1 MGADQERGNHHT
13 HSRRRLRSDPILSMA
28 RTVSLPDI
36 IIKPF
41 SHSCAQV
48 SAKWRERLF
57 LSGTHW
63 PCILK
68 CSPSSVE
75 GLVSFIWELQWKHYS
90 LAWQRNCQ
98 HLSVMTNKD
107 LLDQTIC
114 VLFFLKIVLHFIHN
128 KTFLFKPHS
137 QEQYSKL
144 HRKHNLKIVVN
155 MHQTS
160 FSVFLILMV
169 CSDVLVF
176 TVCVQF
182 KYPEQILLYIKS
194 IIKVI

>member
-13 HSRRRLRSDPILSMA
+13 HSWRRLRSDPILSMA

-128 KTFLFKPHS
+128 KTLFKPHS

-144 HRKHNLKIVVN
+144 HRKCNNLKIVVN

-160 FSVFLILMV
+160 FRVVCSINIVKKALKV

-176 TVCVQF
+176 MFC
-182 KYPEQILLYIKS
+182 I
-194 IIKVI
+194 